1 VTGPG
6 GRAHPGLRAALVAL
20 LAVCVAAAG
29 CSPSGRVLANDPLP
43 TAAPPSPPA
52 KPSPTSDPR
61 PVSFPLDEA
70 PHGRMTE
77 WWYYTGHLRDEDD
90 ARYGFEFVIFR
101 VERGIFP
108 PTWASHLA
116 LTDEAGKRF
125 LYEQRFEVGRQVDH
139 SADGGGFDFS
149 IRGGGVTPDGSVAR
163 PAASAWSMR
172 GRDGDDALEAP
183 ADGFALDLRLDA
195 GTRPAV
201 LHDSVGWVDFGPAG
215 SSYYYSRTRMSAE
228 GTLTV
233 DDRALAVGGIAW
245 FDHQW
250 GDFVAVGAG
259 GWDWFAVN
267 LDDGTDL
274 MLSLIRDRAGGYP
287 LVYGELVAADGSYR
301 HLPATEF
308 EVKSRSSWTS
318 PRTGVTYPAGWRI
331 AIPAAE
337 LTIDLEPTLAD
348 QELDTRA
355 TTGVIYWEGSQHVE
369 ALRDGR
375 ALGGE
380 AYVELTGYTAAGD

>member
-1 VTGPG
+1 MQ
-6 GRAHPGLRAALVAL
+6 AAMVAL
-20 LAVCVAAAG
+20 LAVSLAAAG

-43 TAAPPSPPA
+43 TAAPPSAPA
-52 KPSPTSDPR
+52 QPSPASDPQ
-61 PVSFPLDEA
+61 PVSLPRDEA
-70 PHGRMTE
+70 PHERMTE
-77 WWYYTGHLRDEDD
+77 WWYYTGHLRAEDG

-101 VERGIFP
+101 AERGIFP

-116 LTDEAGKRF
+116 LTDESGERF
-125 LYEQRFEVGRQVDH
+125 LYEQRFEVGQQVDRS
-139 SADGGGFDFS
+139 SAGGGFDLS
-149 IRGGGVTPDGSVAR
+149 VRGGGVTPDGSVAR

-172 GRDGDDALEAP
+172 GLDGDDALHAI

-201 LHDSVGWVDFGPAG
+201 LHDTIGWVDFGPAG

-233 DDRALAVGGIAW
+233 DGRALEVAGISW

-274 MLSLIRDRAGGYP
+274 MLSLIRDRTGGYP
-287 LVYGELVAADGSYR
+287 LVYGELVAPDGSYR
-301 HLPATEF
+301 HLSGAQF
-308 EVKSRSSWTS
+308 EVRPRSSWTS
-318 PRTGVTYPAGWRI
+318 PGTRVTYPAGWHI
-331 AIPAAE
+331 AVPAAG
-337 LTIDLEPTLAD
+337 LTIELEPTLAE

-355 TTGVIYWEGSQHVE
+355 TTGTIYWEGSQQVQ
-369 ALRDGR
+369 ARRDGR
-375 ALGGE
+375 PLGGE

>member
-1 VTGPG
+1 MTGM
-6 GRAHPGLRAALVAL
+6 RAAMVALVAISL
-20 LAVCVAAAG
+20 AAAG

-52 KPSPTSDPR
+52 EPSPASDPQ
-61 PVSFPLDEA
+61 PVSLPLDEA
-70 PHGRMTE
+70 PHERLSE
-77 WWYYTGHLRDEDD
+77 WWYYTGHLRGEDG
-90 ARYGFEFVIFR
+90 ARYGFEFVVFR
-101 VERGIFP
+101 AERGIFP

-116 LTDEAGKRF
+116 LTDESGARF
-125 LYEQRFEVGRQVDH
+125 LYDQRFEVGQQVDR
-139 SADGGGFDFS
+139 SPADGGFDLS

-163 PAASAWSMR
+163 PATSAWSMR
-172 GRDGDDALEAP
+172 GLDGEDALQAA
-183 ADGFALDLRLDA
+183 ADAFALDLRLDA

-201 LHDSVGWVDFGPAG
+201 LHDTIGWVDFGPAG

-228 GTLTV
+228 GALTV
-233 DDRALAVGGIAW
+233 EGRSMAVTGIAW

-267 LDDGTDL
+267 LEDGTDL

-287 LVYGELVAADGSYR
+287 LVYGELVAPDGSYR
-301 HLPATEF
+301 HLPRAEF
-308 EVKSRSSWTS
+308 EVSAQTSWTS
-318 PRTGVTYPAGWRI
+318 PPTGVTYPAGWRI
-331 AIPAAE
+331 TIPGAG
-337 LTIDLEPTLAD
+337 LTIELEPTLAD

-369 ALRDGR
+369 ARRDGR
-375 ALGGE
+375 PLGGE

>member
-1 VTGPG
+1 M
-6 GRAHPGLRAALVAL
+6 RAAIVAL
-20 LAVCVAAAG
+20 LAFSLAAAG

-43 TAAPPSPPA
+43 TAAPPPPPA
-52 KPSPTSDPR
+52 EPSPRSDPR
-61 PVSFPLDEA
+61 PVTLPLDEA

-77 WWYYTGHLRDEDD
+77 WWYYTGHLRGEDG

-116 LTDEAGKRF
+116 LTDESGGRF
-125 LYEQRFEVGRQVDH
+125 LYEQRFEVGGQVD
-139 SADGGGFDFS
+139 DPPGGGGFDLS
-149 IRGGGVTPDGSVAR
+149 VRGGGVTPDGSVAR

-172 GRDGDDALEAP
+172 GVDGDDSLQAA
-183 ADGFALDLRLDA
+183 ADDFGLDLRLDA
-195 GTRPAV
+195 GGRPAV
-201 LHDSVGWVDFGPAG
+201 LHDTIGWVDFGPAG

-228 GTLTV
+228 GTLSV
-233 DDRALAVGGIAW
+233 DGRALDVAGIAW

-274 MLSLIRDRAGGYP
+274 MLSLIRDRAGDYP
-287 LVYGELVAADGSYR
+287 LVYGELVAPDGSYR
-301 HLPATEF
+301 HLSRAEF
-308 EVKSRSSWTS
+308 EVEAGGSWASS
-318 PRTGVTYPAGWRI
+318 RTGVTYPAGWQI
-331 AIPAAE
+331 AIPGE
-337 LTIDLEPTLAD
+337 GLVIELEPTLAD

-355 TTGVIYWEGSQHVE
+355 SSGVIYWEGSQRVQ
-369 ALRDGR
+369 ARRDGQR
-375 ALGGE
+375 LGGE